1 MNASGKRRNQNVST
15 EVRTMCFETPKIALA
30 GKESLTAAARGISS
44 SGDISPDSDR
54 TWEDCMLDGDF
65 AAAWEFSDRVMAER
79 AGRPCY
85 DWPRHLQ
92 YIWDGRELA
101 GKRVLV
107 RCYHGLGDTT
117 HFIRYVPQL
126 CDRAKE
132 VVVWAQAELLP
143 LLRTVD
149 ARAEF
154 IPLHDGVPQT
164 HYDVD
169 VEIMELPHVFRSTA
183 ETLPRHVPYLSMTGA
198 AGRTRERG
206 SDPSGASHLALSA
219 GADCSEKLHV
229 GLVWA
234 SGNWNPARSM
244 SLEAL
249 RPLWRNANVRWHA
262 LQLGEALAEWRP
274 EYGPISSERE
284 PEALA
289 RVMMSLDLV
298 VSVDSFPAHLAG
310 ALGLPTWLL
319 LSRPADW
326 RWLREGEESLWYPT
340 MRIFRQRS
348 AGDWASVVAEIEDAL
363 TTELRAPRSGLA
375 TERRP
380 PGRQT

>member
-1 MNASGKRRNQNVST
+1 
-15 EVRTMCFETPKIALA
+15 MCFETPKIALA
-30 GKESLTAAARGISS
+30 RKESLTAAAKDISS

-79 AGRPCY
+79 AGHPCY

-117 HFIRYVPQL
+117 HLIRYVPQL

-183 ETLPRHVPYLSMTGA
+183 ETLPRRVPYLSMTGA
-198 AGRTRERG
+198 AGRTRERRCDQSRGELHGDVRLDAIETPHG
-206 SDPSGASHLALSA
+206 SSRGGG
-219 GADCSEKLHV
+219 GADCSREFHA

-234 SGNWNPARSM
+234 SGNWNPARSV

-249 RPLWRNANVRWHA
+249 HPLWRNTGVIWHA
-262 LQLGEALAEWRP
+262 LQQGDALAEWHG
-274 EYGPISSERE
+274 EYGPISSKRE

-289 RVMMSLDLV
+289 RVMMSLDLI
-298 VSVDSFPAHLAG
+298 VSVDSFPTHLAG

-348 AGDWASVVAEIEDAL
+348 AGDWSSVVAEVEAAL
-363 TTELRAPRSGLA
+363 ATEHRAAKRLA

-380 PGRQT
+380 PAG